1 MDFDVI
7 AQGLQF
13 PEGPIAMADLPNIST
28 DAILNDIKKLSSDE
42 FEGRKPGTKGEQLT
56 VQYLIDRIAQRLAGV
71 IWQVLQFIW
80 NWSFGQVVKMFQ
92 MPFNNL
98 PLWKQVLFVVVVAA
112 LAYFLYKLAKDLL
125 KAVQSVLRAIVG
137 LISALIAML
146 PQIVYAGLVA
156 FGGAWV
162 ITNLSPTWIPIALR

>member
-1 MDFDVI
+1 MPALLLSENEEVSFAADCTELCASMRRSLLAAEAI
-7 AQGLQF
+7 AGQHGVS
-13 PEGPIAMADLPNIST
+13 AMQQV
-28 DAILNDIKKLSSDE
+28 LNE
-42 FEGRKPGTKGEQLT
+42 VGQ
-56 VQYLIDRIAQRLAGV
+56 IAQRLAAV

-125 KAVQSVLRAIVG
+125 KAIQSVLGAIVG

-146 PQIVYAGLVA
+146 PQIVYAGLIA
-156 FGGAWV
+156 FGGAWI
-162 ITNLSPTWIPIALR
+162 ITTMNPTWIPIALR